1 MTRSVLRV
9 LLTGVLGSGAVAA
22 LWALLGQG
30 REGIAAGVAGL
41 LATGAQAMAH
51 WWMAGVP
58 AGAPASAMWRRHL
71 HGTALRTGAA
81 ALAVGLVVQDRNA
94 FPPLATVLGFAGVL
108 LGLMALE
115 IRNRA

>member
-1 MTRSVLRV
+1 MSRGVGRV
-9 LLTGVLGSGAVAA
+9 LVAGLLGSGAVAA
-22 LWALLGQG
+22 LWALLGTRQDG
-30 REGIAAGVAGL
+30 LGAGTAGL
-41 LATGAQAMAH
+41 LATAAQALAH

-81 ALAVGLVVQDRNA
+81 AAVIGLVVQDRNA